1 MSPLFLVMLGGAL
14 GSGARYWT
22 GRQMLDAFGPDFPY
36 GTLTVNCV
44 GGLLMGLLAGVLART
59 GGTEGWRLFIGVGIL
74 GGFTTFS
81 SFSLDIITL
90 IERGQITVALGYIA
104 LSLLGSL
111 AALWAGLS
119 ITRIFA

>member
-36 GTLTVNCV
+36 GTLTVNWV

-81 SFSLDIITL
+81 SFSLDTITL
-90 IERGQITVALGYIA
+90 IERGQITVALGYVA

>member
-36 GTLTVNCV
+36 GTLTVNWV

-59 GGTEGWRLFIGVGIL
+59 GGAEGWRLFIGVGIL

-81 SFSLDIITL
+81 SFSLDTITL
-90 IERGQITVALGYIA
+90 IERGQITVAFGYVA

>member
-36 GTLTVNCV
+36 GTLTVNWV

-119 ITRIFA
+119 ITRICA

>member
-36 GTLTVNCV
+36 GTLTVNWV

-81 SFSLDIITL
+81 SFSLDTITL
-90 IERGQITVALGYIA
+90 IERGQITVAIGYVA

>member
-36 GTLTVNCV
+36 GTLTVNWV

-59 GGTEGWRLFIGVGIL
+59 GGAEGWRLFIGVGIL

-81 SFSLDIITL
+81 SFSLDTITL
-90 IERGQITVALGYIA
+90 IERGQITVALGYVA

>member
-36 GTLTVNCV
+36 GTLTVSWV

-81 SFSLDIITL
+81 SFSLDTITL

>member
-36 GTLTVNCV
+36 GTLTVNWV

-81 SFSLDIITL
+81 SFSLDTITL